1 MMPTSPDAAER
12 ALAAVPLFADLP
24 PDALAALG
32 RASRRR
38 HYPKGQIL
46 CSEADPGESLVI
58 LDAGQVR
65 VSRFAASGQEVVLA
79 VLDAP
84 AAFGELALIDGA
96 PRSATV
102 TATCPLT
109 VHLIERGAFLAL
121 VAEEPALAMA
131 LMRTLAGMVRAT
143 NERLADLLT
152 LDVPGRLAKW
162 LLTHASG
169 PPEPGA
175 IVPFTRSQTDLAAE
189 LGATRVSVNKALK
202 GFEMRGVIA
211 IQRDQIVLV
220 KPDLLLDQTR

>member
-1 MMPTSPDAAER
+1 MMHAVPDTAER
-12 ALAAVPLFADLP
+12 ALAAVPLFAGLP
-24 PDALAALG
+24 PHALAALA

-46 CSEADPGESLVI
+46 CSEDDPGESLIV
-58 LDAGQVR
+58 LDEGQVR

-102 TATCPLT
+102 TAIRPVT
-109 VHLIERGAFLAL
+109 VRLITRDAFLAL
-121 VAEEPALAMA
+121 IAEEPALAMA
-131 LMRTLAGMVRAT
+131 LMRTLTGMIRAT

-162 LLTHASG
+162 LLSHAPQ
-169 PPEPGA
+169 PPETGA
-175 IVPFTRSQTDLAAE
+175 IVPFAMSQTDLAAE

-202 GFEMRGVIA
+202 GFATRGIIA
-211 IQRDQIVLV
+211 IQRDQITLV
-220 KPDLLLDQTR
+220 KPDLLFDQTH